1 MPAVRHVSLYLFFA
15 LALGIQ
21 ILSWTQVRSFRAQ
34 WLNIPPVPS
43 AAGAAAFALGETQV
57 AYRTMGLMLQNFG
70 DSGGRVTNFKDYDY
84 ERLVQWFRL
93 IGKFDPRSNFSPYL
107 AAYYFSAVNDSYKI
121 SLLADYLYEAGSA
134 PVQGKWQWL
143 AQAVYLKRY
152 KVNDFETAYK
162 WSVELS
168 ELDDPTVP
176 SWARQMPAFVK
187 NAEGDK
193 QAAYDILVSML
204 KSGIGKMPRE
214 EVNAITDYIC
224 DRVLAPQ
231 DALNDPICQT
241 RE

>member
-1 MPAVRHVSLYLFFA
+1 V
-15 LALGIQ
+15 
-21 ILSWTQVRSFRAQ
+21 
-34 WLNIPPVPS
+34 PPVPS
-43 AAGAAAFALGETQV
+43 AAGAAAFALGDGQF

-70 DSGGRVTNFKDYDY
+70 DSGGRVTNFKEYDY

-93 IGKFDPRSNFSPYL
+93 MESFDARANFVPHL
-107 AAYYFSAVNDSYKI
+107 AAYYFSAVDDPHKL
-121 SLLADYLYEAGSA
+121 SLLADYLHEAGSV
-134 PVQGKWQWL
+134 PVEGKWQWL

-152 KVNDFETAYK
+152 KVNDLETAYK

-168 ELDDPTVP
+168 ELEDPTVP

-193 QAAYDILVSML
+193 QAAYAILVSML
-204 KSGIGKMPRE
+204 KSGVGKMPRE

-224 DRVLAPQ
+224 DRVLTPQ
-231 DALNDPICQT
+231 DAPNDPICQT